1 MYLCEALNTTS
12 ALAVNRMR
20 RLVKSIEEAFNNECL
35 SVNELVF
42 SFIVKYRDKS
52 LPSFYEKENVIQ
64 EIIKY
69 AKSDKFLD
77 YIYIHIMEP
86 SLVSG
91 YSQKQNQEIEKV
103 IVYLMSLNDVKK
115 QYVDLLKL
123 LANNSNVR

>member
-35 SVNELVF
+35 SVDELIF

-86 SLVSG
+86 SLVSEF
-91 YSQKQNQEIEKV
+91 SQKQKQEIEKV

-115 QYVDLLKL
+115 ICRFIKII
-123 LANNSNVR
+123 SK